1 MSVDLGTKQPENVP
15 SYCLFD
21 RDRLM
26 RIESSVNLIHDKV
39 DTLLSHDG
47 PISDLKQ
54 RVSINESESS
64 RAHGRI
70 DNLRSDLKNEVSTTN
85 SFIAKVLAFAGGVS
99 ALVAALVTKFLG

>member
-1 MSVDLGTKQPENVP
+1 MSVDLETKQPENVLP
-15 SYCLFD
+15 QCLLD
-21 RDRLM
+21 RDRLR
-26 RIESSVNLIHDKV
+26 RIELSINSIHDKV

-54 RVSINESESS
+54 RISSNEAEAS

-70 DNLRSDLKNEVSTTN
+70 DTLRYDLKNEVSTTN